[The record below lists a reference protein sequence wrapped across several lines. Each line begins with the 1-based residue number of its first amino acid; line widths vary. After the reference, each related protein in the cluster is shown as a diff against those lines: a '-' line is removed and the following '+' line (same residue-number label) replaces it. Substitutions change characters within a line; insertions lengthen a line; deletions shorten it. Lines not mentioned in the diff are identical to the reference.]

1 MSKKQILINKE
12 GGQVRVAL
20 LSEGR
25 LVNVEIEG
33 GGASSIKGDVY
44 KARVTSVNTSF
55 QAAFLQFGGTREGF
69 LSVQDLSGDLL
80 KGHGSHPRLEK
91 VLKPGNEL
99 LVQVTKD
106 PIDQKGASMT
116 TAVSLPGR
124 FLVLVPGGSRL
135 GVSKKLP
142 DEHRSR
148 LKEMMSGVE
157 IPEGFGVITRTAAV
171 NVTRKQDLVRD
182 MTQLVRLWNTI
193 KAKSEAT
200 RAPALLFRDQGVAIR
215 FLREYFT
222 DASGNHL
229 MLPSNNVAYEREAY
243 WAVDGFDE
251 SYPLA
256 AAEDFDLSY
265 RIVERGY
272 RQRYFEPALVWHH
285 HRNTATGYLRQQF
298 RYGKGTFD
306 LRRRR
311 YSINDLAGGRG
322 GFYPKLMRFLRR
334 RRAPWG
340 VWFLILL
347 TPIAHRCGVEARRFQ
362 AARARS

>member
-1 MSKKQILINKE
+1 MSEQKPSGSGPRPFSVVVPTFDRPAALRRCLEGFTRLEYPSWELI
-12 GGQVRVAL
+12 V
-20 LSEGR
+20 
-25 LVNVEIEG
+25 VN
-33 GGASSIKGDVY
+33 D
-44 KARVTSVNTSF
+44 
-55 QAAFLQFGGTREGF
+55 GGTRSFSSIDADLRDRLPLTLVDAEHRGPAAARNTGARAAGMPYLAFTDDDCVPRPDWLLQLDRGF
-69 LSVQDLSGDLL
+69 T
-80 KGHGSHPRLEK
+80 E
-91 VLKPGNEL
+91 
-99 LVQVTKD
+99 
-106 PIDQKGASMT
+106 IGAS
-116 TAVSLPGR
+116 
-124 FLVLVPGGSRL
+124 VLGGGCLNPYPANVP
-135 GVSKKLP
+135 
-142 DEHRSR
+142 
-148 LKEMMSGVE
+148 
-157 IPEGFGVITRTAAV
+157 AA
-171 NVTRKQDLVRD
+171 TW
-182 MTQLVRLWNTI
+182 QLYL
-193 KAKSEAT
+193 
-200 RAPALLFRDQGVAIR
+200 D